1 MADSK
6 NYSAKNDKETL
17 SKIVLMI
24 KPELYPY
31 TKKANTAKE
40 AWEALQETLAPSE
53 TSGKRSLLKKL
64 FTASLQNYS
73 STETHINGVMGRSLQ
88 YCCVH

>member
-1 MADSK
+1 
-6 NYSAKNDKETL
+6 
-17 SKIVLMI
+17 MI

-40 AWEALQETLAPSE
+40 AWEALRETFAPSD

-64 FTASLQNYS
+64 FTASPLFHGK
-73 STETHINGVMGRSLQ
+73 E
-88 YCCVH
+88 

>member
-1 MADSK
+1 
-6 NYSAKNDKETL
+6 
-17 SKIVLMI
+17 MI

-40 AWEALQETLAPSE
+40 AWQALRETFTPSD

-64 FTASLQNYS
+64 FTASVL
-73 STETHINGVMGRSLQ
+73 HIFTGHYQAVQ
-88 YCCVH
+88 